1 MQLYKQTQEENNDPG
16 LRFILVPSSIR
27 SSLDVWLPVLALGR
41 SAVPPPSLT
50 DVNQLLLFIII
61 KIVETGGL
69 LIGLKGYFFIF

>member
-27 SSLDVWLPVLALGR
+27 SLDVWLPVLALGR

-61 KIVETGGL
+61 KIVETGEGL